1 MFLLSAW
8 CAFPNSA
15 LVIRLAVVW
24 NRRCYELLLPK
35 GVLSPM
41 PAWSGGL
48 LSRGDMVADTVCL
61 LFMPHSIVVP
71 SRLSTC

>member
-15 LVIRLAVVW
+15 LVVRLADVW
-24 NRRCYELLLPK
+24 HRHCYDLLLPK

-41 PAWSGGL
+41 PAWSGRL
-48 LSRGDMVADTVCL
+48 LSRGDIVANTVFL
-61 LFMPHSIVVP
+61 FFMPHSIVVP